1 MKALAYGLAA
11 VSIWS
16 TSALANPQIDNAT
29 LAGKIVTLTGHRF
42 GPRCA
47 DCEVV
52 ADYGEFKYALPIDSW
67 QAGEIR
73 VALLDLGV
81 GKRASLQIR
90 ASSGSSTAVDMPLPT
105 TLIPPQRVRATTAV
119 DSSAEWQ
126 IFERSYDLSIGDKG
140 TDSFD
145 VSQPPAA
152 CGETAQVFHSAEVVI
167 GRHTRFGDAR
177 KVASP
182 PSGCSHCSPVKVR
195 YYFEPTGKLDY
206 QLHVYRREIDGIC
219 LERIR
224 H

>member
-1 MKALAYGLAA
+1 MKALAYALAA

-16 TSALANPQIDNAT
+16 TSALANPQIDNAK
-29 LAGKIVTLTGHRF
+29 LAGKIVTLSGHHF

-67 QAGEIR
+67 HAEEIR
-73 VALLDLGV
+73 VTLLDLGV
-81 GKRASLQIR
+81 GKSVSLHVR
-90 ASSGSSTAVDMPLPT
+90 ASSGNSTAVTVPLRT
-105 TLIPPQRVRATTAV
+105 TLIPPQRVRATTSL
-119 DSSAEWQ
+119 DNSAELQ

-152 CGETAQVFHSAEVVI
+152 CGETARVFHSAEIVI

-177 KVASP
+177 KVESP

-195 YYFEPTGKLDY
+195 YYFEPTGKLEY

-219 LERIR
+219 RERIR